1 MAMPV
6 ELVLQQSPITG
17 SPTSLVYGDDLPSV
31 EVPVD
36 PGDPHDLLF
45 SQDPAIGFPVGL
57 VFGDTGVAA
66 PTTLHEVTLTAAL
79 PPPGAAISVVVGVN
93 VELLAKLPNPGSAI
107 HVAPL
112 SFATVTAQLP
122 APGASIAAQYLT
134 QTQRPTVGMVVGIAQ
149 RAASLEV
156 GVDSLASIT
165 VASPAGVYS
174 LFQEG
179 SGSSSS
185 ATATGSAAVHTDEWL
200 KTQFQTAQP
209 SLPAKIEDAFG
220 DGVRLAPPTSL
231 ARFQEAKRAQ
241 APHLYQ
247 RFQDG
252 IRNRT
257 NTVQSRAQKAV
268 RHSFGYQGFAGPARV
283 LPLYRDAHFQDTRKP
298 PAGLSTPPVIPGL
311 QPCYTPSGE
320 LIFADPTHG
329 RDLVFY
335 CGLYSAPTAPQ
346 IAPLSI
352 LPARFYMTAHTIF
365 AERLPDQAEVPIFD
379 ATVSADSGSYCW
391 TLQASGPSSLFDQ
404 LAPASGLPV
413 QLRLTLD
420 GIPWVF
426 AIDSISR
433 NQSFGKTGVSLSGRS
448 VTALIGA
455 PYLRAVAR
463 DNAANDRLAQ
473 QLAGEAL
480 DLTGIGLDWGLTDW
494 LVPAG
499 AWSHQGTPLQA
510 VQAIANAA
518 GGYLQS
524 HRSAPTLLTRH
535 PYSQRSGDNPGA
547 PWGWMT
553 GPADVE
559 LAPDAIITQG
569 TERRDGADINAIYVS
584 GTSQGVLALVK
595 RAGTA
600 ADKLAAMAT
609 DPLITHAD
617 AARQRGLAT
626 LGTAGPQYNVR
637 LDLPVLTGVG
647 QPGVL
652 DVGQLVQVNA
662 TAPWRGRV
670 RAVSV
675 SAKRPSLRQ
684 TITLERH
691 L

>member
-1 MAMPV
+1 MPLPI
-6 ELVLQQSPITG
+6 ELLYRQPNAAG
-17 SPTSLVYGDDLPSV
+17 SLTPLVYGDDQDTVEQPESGDPQNLVFSKPPSV
-31 EVPVD
+31 GLPLE
-36 PGDPHDLLF
+36 
-45 SQDPAIGFPVGL
+45 L
-57 VFGDTGVAA
+57 VFGDTGVTA
-66 PTTLHEVTLTAAL
+66 PTTIQEVLLEAQLPPPGASVALAMVSLASVRAQLPPPKATAHLAPLSFATIEAQL
-79 PPPGAAISVVVGVN
+79 PPPGAAI
-93 VELLAKLPNPGSAI
+93 P
-107 HVAPL
+107 
-112 SFATVTAQLP
+112 
-122 APGASIAAQYLT
+122 AQYIT
-134 QTQRPTVGMVVGIAQ
+134 QTQRPTVNRVVGLAQ
-149 RAASLEV
+149 AARTLEV
-156 GVDSLASIT
+156 GVNHGAATT
-165 VASPAGVYS
+165 VPAPAGVTTRNQEANKLSTRVKHLATTAQQTYKWS
-174 LFQEG
+174 ATGFQDGRRFQPVRVSDGFGEGVRTERPSTTGRFQEG
-179 SGSSSS
+179 
-185 ATATGSAAVHTDEWL
+185 
-200 KTQFQTAQP
+200 
-209 SLPAKIEDAFG
+209 
-220 DGVRLAPPTSL
+220 R
-231 ARFQEAKRAQ
+231 RAQ
-241 APHLYQ
+241 APYLYS

-252 IRNRT
+252 LRNRT
-257 NTVQSRAQKAV
+257 NSVRNLAQKAV
-268 RHSFGYQGFAGPARV
+268 GYQFSYQGFAGPARAQ
-283 LPLYRDAHFQDTRKP
+283 PLYSRGRFQESRKP
-298 PAGLSTPPVIPGL
+298 PGGIYVPPPIPGP
-311 QPCYTPSGE
+311 QPCYTPAGD
-320 LIFADPTHG
+320 LVFADPTHG
-329 RDLVFY
+329 PDLLFY
-335 CGLYSAPTAPQ
+335 CGIYSAQVNPPNGL
-346 IAPLSI
+346 LSI

-365 AERLPDQAEVPIFD
+365 AEHLPDLAEVPIFD
-379 ATVSADSGSYCW
+379 ATVSADSGSFCW
-391 TLQASGPSSLFDQ
+391 TLQASGPASLFEQ
-404 LAPASGLPV
+404 LAPISGLPV

-426 AIDSISR
+426 AVDSLSR
-433 NQSFGKTGVSLSGRS
+433 TTSFGKTGVSITGRS

-463 DNAANDRLAQ
+463 NNAANDRLAQ

-499 AWSHQGTPLQA
+499 AWSHQGTPLDA
-510 VQAIANAA
+510 LQAIAQAA

-524 HRSAPTLLTRH
+524 HRSAPALLVRH
-535 PYSQRSGDNPGA
+535 PYSQRTGDNPGA

-584 GTSQGVLALVK
+584 GTTRGVLALVK

-637 LDLPVLTGVG
+637 LDLPVLTGMG

-652 DVGQLVQVNA
+652 DVGQLVQVNVA
-662 TAPWRGRV
+662 APWRGRV